1 MNYNKM
7 SANKDKVVIV
17 AGSSTGIG
25 YEISASGEYESNS
38 IPAVSTQKGS
48 SVSVIGD
55 TYRIIIDSDT
65 TSSAYTLVNIL
76 SKWRS
81 AASFSCQL
89 P

>member
-1 MNYNKM
+1 MRSVHLGN
-7 SANKDKVVIV
+7 
-17 AGSSTGIG
+17 T
-25 YEISASGEYESNS
+25 SNS

-55 TYRIIIDSDT
+55 TYRIIMDSDP
-65 TSSAYTLVNIL
+65 TSGAYTLVNIL
-76 SKWRS
+76 SKWRF

>member
-1 MNYNKM
+1 MRSVHLGN
-7 SANKDKVVIV
+7 
-17 AGSSTGIG
+17 T
-25 YEISASGEYESNS
+25 SNS

-65 TSSAYTLVNIL
+65 TSGAYTLVNIL
-76 SKWRS
+76 SKWRF
-81 AASFSCQL
+81 AASISCEL